1 MQKKLIMLDVDGTIL
16 NTKNEIPQS
25 AAEAI
30 RAAQEKGHEVVIATG
45 RAPYFIEEICESL
58 HVSSFVC
65 FNGQYVEADGEVLY
79 HHPMPEDELERL
91 FSNAERNGHPIVYMG
106 GEAMRSTID
115 RSVKM
120 EKSFASINIDST
132 KILTNP
138 NFYKE
143 SEIYQALLYC
153 DAEDEHHYMGSEYD
167 FHYIRWHEFSL
178 DVLPKGG
185 SKARGIEHYMKA
197 RGFSVEDV
205 YAFGDQRN
213 DLEML
218 AFVGHGV
225 AMGNAPDDVKEVAR
239 YVTDHVDED
248 GLAKAFKRLGLID

>member
-16 NTKNEIPQS
+16 NTKNEIPTS
-25 AAEAI
+25 AKEAI
-30 RAAQEKGHEVVIATG
+30 QAAQAAGHEVVIATG
-45 RAPYFIEEICESL
+45 RAPYFIEEIRAAL
-58 HVSSFVC
+58 DIHSFVC
-65 FNGQYVEADGEVLY
+65 FNGQYVEAKGELVY
-79 HHPMPEDELERL
+79 HNPMQPNELEQL
-91 FSNAERNGHPIVYMG
+91 FTYSKEQGHPLVYMG

-115 RSVKM
+115 RSPEM
-120 EKSFASINIDST
+120 EASFASINIDST

-138 NFYKE
+138 DYYKE
-143 SEIYQALLYC
+143 SSIYQTLLYC
-153 DAEDEHHYMGSEYD
+153 NEQDEHHYIGSTHD
-167 FHYIRWHEFSL
+167 FHYIRWHEHSL

-185 SKARGIEHYMKA
+185 SKAKGIEQYMKA
-197 RGFSVEDV
+197 HGFHVEDV

-225 AMGNAPDDVKEVAR
+225 AMGNAPEDVKEVAR

-248 GLAKAFKRLGLID
+248 GLANAFERLGLI